1 MQYYE
6 GLEIWGDAESRA
18 AHRMAWDN
26 LLDRI
31 LQGLGYRYVHVRSGF
46 PVTDKSFNAD
56 LMVDF
61 GPSGTILRDRE
72 VDGSAVPLDPGVLAR
87 EVVLR
92 TAHRPFLPAGF
103 ETSFNPSY
111 SWWHPSRALATL
123 EFLKRIPE
131 FDGPVFVFAHVI
143 KPHVPYSFD
152 RFGNVSF
159 DSEQGFDSDHDPS
172 VTEPY
177 FGQLIYLN
185 SLVLETVD
193 DILAR
198 SETTPI
204 IVISADHGRRDQ
216 PGNPIN
222 SIFVAYLLPDGG
234 NEMLYPSISSV
245 NSFRV
250 VLDYSFNLD
259 LGLLEDRS
267 YQVLDKNE

>member
-26 LLDRI
+26 LLGRI